1 MDMNQFRAGQ
11 GVSFVSGG
19 RRIHAI
25 VMRAHDVG
33 LELAQVVVVNR
44 LDARHICYNEPGAN
58 YDLHRDNVKLR
69 DCPPPFTELMSVAEH
84 GSFVHADVKKLRR
97 LSKQKCE
104 AYGVI
109 VLDDGITVTNDMMRE
124 LWNHPWHDD
133 LHRELSR
140 NPKRIYGDGNRR
152 RGLDID
158 GVDMSDDCEL
168 NL

>member
-1 MDMNQFRAGQ
+1 MNMNQYKVGQ
-11 GVSFVSGG
+11 GVAFEVGG
-19 RRIHAI
+19 VDRYAV
-25 VMRAHDVG
+25 VMRVDEGHIDVV
-33 LELAQVVVVNR
+33 QVLNINCR
-44 LDARHICYNEPGAN
+44 NKLHICYNEPGAN
-58 YDLHRDNVKLR
+58 YDLHRDNVRLR

-84 GSFVHADVKKLRR
+84 GSFAHADVKKLHR

-104 AYGVI
+104 AYVVTI
-109 VLDDGITVTNDMMRE
+109 LDDGITVTNDMMRE

-133 LHRELSR
+133 LHRELSH